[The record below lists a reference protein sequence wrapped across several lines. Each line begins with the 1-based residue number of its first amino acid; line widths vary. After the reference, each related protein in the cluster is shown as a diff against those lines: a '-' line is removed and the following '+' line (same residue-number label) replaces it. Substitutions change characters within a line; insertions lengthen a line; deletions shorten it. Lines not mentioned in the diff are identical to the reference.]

1 MCTIFKNWWS
11 WFLFYRTWEPVHPDH
26 VCDFFLLLWFV
37 VIVLDVDNVS
47 CSSDLFSGFSL
58 TVENLG
64 QERLWT
70 RSVWSSTLQ
79 QLQLLE
85 RRRRR
90 KLAKCRWVWLAC
102 QNQDWQRVQEAP
114 DVRTVLAFAGHS
126 GRSNHQCQ
134 PPAGGFWQRQDC
146 EEWQLLS
153 LCESLGHRRVFS
165 GLTCPKR
172 HVWVIN
178 STSCYSCANSFVYN
192 IIFFTCKG
200 KFIRIHFGTTG
211 KLASADIE
219 TCE

>member
-1 MCTIFKNWWS
+1 MMVLISLSQIVRTSPSWS
-11 WFLFYRTWEPVHPDH
+11 RMW
-26 VCDFFLLLWFV
+26 FFLLLWLV

-47 CSSDLFSGFSL
+47 CSSDLFSGFYL
-58 TVENLG
+58 TAENLG

-70 RSVWSSTLQ
+70 QSVSSSTLQ
-79 QLQLLE
+79 QLQSLG

-90 KLAKCRWVWLAC
+90 NQLQAKCRWVWLPGQHVGC
-102 QNQDWQRVQEAP
+102 QVRNSQAP
-114 DVRTVLAFAGHS
+114 DVSTALALAGHS
-126 GRSNHQCQ
+126 GGSDHQCQ
-134 PPAGGFWQRQDC
+134 PPAGGFWQRQDR

-153 LCESLGHRRVFS
+153 LCESLVTEGCSFRCQR
-165 GLTCPKR
+165 GLS
-172 HVWVIN
+172 VLLFQ
-178 STSCYSCANSFVYN
+178 SLLLCASSFIYT